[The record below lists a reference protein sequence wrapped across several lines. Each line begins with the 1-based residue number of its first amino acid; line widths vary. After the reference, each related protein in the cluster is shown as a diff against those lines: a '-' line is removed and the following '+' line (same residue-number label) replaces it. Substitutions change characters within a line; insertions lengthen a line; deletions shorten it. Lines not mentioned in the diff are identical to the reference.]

1 MQTIDSYT
9 ASNLL
14 HDGEIIIYP
23 TESIY
28 GIGCDPWNESSVN
41 KIYEI
46 KNRPSNKP
54 MIIVGSDIAQ
64 IEKLV
69 DVRSL
74 NRSVIDSWPG
84 HSTWLIPSDKNC
96 PPWLKDAITAKVA
109 IRISEH
115 ETVKKLCIDFGK
127 PLIST
132 SANLSEVLPS
142 KDKAEIEKIFSSSIE
157 YIVEGSLGG
166 SESPSIIRDMLTG
179 EIVRS
184 SSQFP
189 LLTYL

>member
-69 DVRSL
+69 DCL
-74 NRSVIDSWPG
+74 LY
-84 HSTWLIPSDKNC
+84 T
-96 PPWLKDAITAKVA
+96 
-109 IRISEH
+109 
-115 ETVKKLCIDFGK
+115 
-127 PLIST
+127 
-132 SANLSEVLPS
+132 
-142 KDKAEIEKIFSSSIE
+142 
-157 YIVEGSLGG
+157 
-166 SESPSIIRDMLTG
+166 SPSPRDRT
-179 EIVRS
+179 RS
-184 SSQFP
+184 RMPSSA
-189 LLTYL
+189 

>member
-84 HSTWLIPSDKNC
+84 HSTWLIPSNKSC

-157 YIVEGSLGG
+157 YIVEGLLGG

-184 SSQFP
+184 
-189 LLTYL
+189 

>member
-1 MQTIDSYT
+1 MQTIESYT

-84 HSTWLIPSDKNC
+84 HSTWLIPSNKNC

-132 SANLSEVLPS
+132 SANLSEALPS
-142 KDKAEIEKIFSSSIE
+142 KDKAEIAKIFSSSIE

-184 SSQFP
+184 
-189 LLTYL
+189 

>member
-54 MIIVGSDIAQ
+54 MIIVGSDIAHL
-64 IEKLV
+64 EKLV

-84 HSTWLIPSDKNC
+84 HSTWLIPSNKSC

-184 SSQFP
+184 
-189 LLTYL
+189 